1 MNYQPDNLYQ
11 GIILK
16 KTIYRETS
24 IICNILTP
32 QDGKITLLAK
42 GVRQPKNPNFG
53 LLQILAELEFST
65 HRKKDSEW
73 HILKTCELQ
82 KTYENPNFHTTAVL
96 QAGAELFDQMIIPA
110 QETTTYF
117 TLLKNYLSYSQ
128 KFDNNSIALFWRLL
142 LRLFELNGITL
153 DLMHCVSCGRET
165 SLFNGYHF
173 QKQGFICS
181 QCEND
186 TFPLMIEKLT
196 TEEQEL
202 IKILPSIGNKLNDIS
217 ISSIAAS
224 QITRILMSHLNFH
237 FNDHFNLKSL
247 KLINSTNIE

>member
-16 KTIYRETS
+16 KTIFRETS

-32 QDGKITLLAK
+32 QAGKITLLAK
-42 GVRQPKNPNFG
+42 GVRQPKNSNFG

-73 HILKTCELQ
+73 HILKTCELKQ
-82 KTYENPNFHTTAVL
+82 TYENTNFQTTAVL
-96 QAGAELFDQMIIPA
+96 QAGAELFDQMIIPV
-110 QETTTYF
+110 QEATTYF

-128 KFDNNSIALFWRLL
+128 KVDNNSIALFWRLL

-153 DLMHCVSCGRET
+153 DLMHCVSCGKET
-165 SLFNGYHF
+165 SRFNGYHL
-173 QKQGFICS
+173 QKQGFICP
-181 QCEND
+181 QCEID
-186 TFPLMIEKLT
+186 TFPLMVEKIT
-196 TEEQEL
+196 AEEQEL
-202 IKILPSIGNKLNDIS
+202 LKILPSIGNKLHKIS
-217 ISSIAAS
+217 ISSTAAS
-224 QITRILMSHLNFH
+224 QITHILMSHLNLH

-247 KLINSTNIE
+247 KLIYSANI